1 MHSCYIH
8 LIMDLNTWLFVC
20 LKKCEVY
27 WPQPRDKT
35 KRVKEEDED
44 TEEKD
49 GQREKENEEEGETR
63 QIGRFLIRVK
73 DSREKDGF
81 TVTDMEIQ
89 VQ

>member
-1 MHSCYIH
+1 M
-8 LIMDLNTWLFVC
+8 
-20 LKKCEVY
+20 
-27 WPQPRDKT
+27 
-35 KRVKEEDED
+35 
-44 TEEKD
+44 EEKD